1 MIDRA
6 PGEDGPEAADR
17 GWLDL
22 SGYADVEPDAVGS
35 AGELAALRGL
45 LRDVPR
51 DVPGWDGMLL
61 RAVTVE
67 PVDLAHE
74 AADAFDEEADAPRST
89 PTDADEQ
96 AAWDVEADE
105 WDGITTTSRKVST
118 PLTPP
123 PPPTWGSTTRSR
135 SSPRTAAAHCSAD
148 R

>member
-105 WDGITTTSRKVST
+105 WDRHHDDIAEG
-118 PLTPP
+118 LDAAD
-123 PPPTWGSTTRSR
+123 
-135 SSPRTAAAHCSAD
+135 AAAAAD
-148 R
+148 LGEHDALALEPEDGGGPLLG